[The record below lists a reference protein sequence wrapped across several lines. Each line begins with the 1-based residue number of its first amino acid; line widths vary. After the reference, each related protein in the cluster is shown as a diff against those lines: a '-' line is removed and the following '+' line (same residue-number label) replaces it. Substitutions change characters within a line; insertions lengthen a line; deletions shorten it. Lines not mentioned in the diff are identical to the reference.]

1 MRTRDLI
8 TSVPAIVAVA
18 LTLGACNRSTVFN
31 EYKPTPLAGWEKN
44 DTLVFELKPVEEE
57 MEVRQ
62 TVGLRI
68 NDAYPFKAL
77 CLIVDQMVF
86 PEKTIMSDTINCQ
99 LFDNDGKNQG
109 HGVSLYQYTFPV
121 GARRLKNGD
130 SLVIRIRH
138 NMKREIVPGVSDVGV
153 SLQRVRF

>member
-1 MRTRDLI
+1 
-8 TSVPAIVAVA
+8 
-18 LTLGACNRSTVFN
+18 
-31 EYKPTPLAGWEKN
+31 
-44 DTLVFELKPVEEE
+44 
-57 MEVRQ
+57 MEDRH